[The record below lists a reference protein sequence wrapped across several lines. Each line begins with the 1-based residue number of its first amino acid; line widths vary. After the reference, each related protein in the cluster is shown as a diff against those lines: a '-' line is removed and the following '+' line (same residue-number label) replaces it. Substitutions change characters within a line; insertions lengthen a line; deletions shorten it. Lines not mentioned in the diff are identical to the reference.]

1 MSDNQKFIID
11 SYFRDIGVT
20 KRIKPEIFWKTLKKR
35 FGEQSVALLDCI
47 NSRAAGF
54 RADPY
59 PLKNVSIDFANAVAS
74 QFDRNKLQSVAQ
86 WLIQNIKGIDGCDI
100 LEIGCDNGIL
110 LCFLARSFPEVKF
123 VGIDSNEQAILL
135 ATQRAKFLNLNNV
148 IFKKASIADLSFV
161 DFDKKFDLVLA
172 VAVFHEIFND
182 GGIGSAEDSVSNHGP
197 QYSIEEED
205 YSLDII
211 NSDITSLANIGKL
224 MNCEGIFI
232 SVDRWSTALK
242 LLKWVRMCERADL
255 YANLQHSS
263 IIVYDD
269 GDVTP
274 EQLPLTIF
282 NKNKQDPLLP
292 CDILSFKAY
301 LNFIS
306 DSSLTVIK
314 DADIAEIIFSSL
326 NKEEIYFEQ
335 VKYLD
340 KSGTVQIRV
349 GVASGLGYIY
359 QTTTRAFRELI
370 LVPSIALHEKVEEIN
385 KSRAIRKK
393 VAEVSV
399 SWGNDKTLTR
409 LGIVADLDKSTC

>member
-1 MSDNQKFIID
+1 MTDKLKFTID

-54 RADPY
+54 SADPY

-148 IFKKASIADLSFV
+148 IFKKASIADSSFV
-161 DFDKKFDLVLA
+161 DFDTKFDLVLA

-182 GGIGSAEDSVSNHGP
+182 GGIGSAEDTVSNHSP
-197 QYSIEEED
+197 QYSIEHID
-205 YSLDII
+205 LGLDISNVDITSLLNIANII
-211 NSDITSLANIGKL
+211 NSDG
-224 MNCEGIFI
+224 MFI
-232 SVDRWSTALK
+232 SVDRLATAPA
-242 LLKWVRMCERADL
+242 LLKWVRLCERADL

-263 IIVYDD
+263 IIVYED
-269 GDVTP
+269 GDINP
-274 EQLPLTIF
+274 EHLPLTIF
-282 NKNKQDPLLP
+282 SKNKQAPQLP
-292 CDILSFKAY
+292 CDILSFQAY
-301 LNFIS
+301 LNFKS
-306 DSSLTVIK
+306 DSSLTRMK
-314 DADIAEIIFSSL
+314 DEQIAEIIFSSL
-326 NKEEIYFEQ
+326 DKEEIYFEQ
-335 VKYLD
+335 VEYMD
-340 KSGTVQIRV
+340 GSGILQIRI

-359 QTTTRAFRELI
+359 QTTTRGFRELI
-370 LVPSIALHEKVEEIN
+370 LVPSIALHEKVEEIIDERTN
-385 KSRAIRKK
+385 RYS
-393 VAEVSV
+393 VAEVSY
-399 SWGNDKTLTR
+399 SWGKDKTLTR
-409 LGIVADLDKSTC
+409 LGIVADLDKSIC